1 MHGFES
7 QRANVPS
14 ALLARAYL
22 LFRAYAAVRFQ
33 ARGEWRMIPSGG
45 QRGDRDSDGAA
56 RGISRARGGRAGGG
70 RVGRAS
76 IEPVG
81 GSPCRTCAYR
91 PNVNADRPPSPPLVG
106 VLVDQSETRRT

>member
-22 LFRAYAAVRFQ
+22 LFRAYAALRFQ

-76 IEPVG
+76 IEPVPRQNPSG
-81 GSPCRTCAYR
+81 DKWLIFRLGS
-91 PNVNADRPPSPPLVG
+91 AD
-106 VLVDQSETRRT
+106 